1 MRHPF
6 AGINI
11 PQSTDPQ
18 TAHHSTQLRP
28 TRRAVVQGM
37 LGGLSLAALP
47 WEAAADE
54 RAKPEDQ
61 AQPPVTRDR
70 YLVVPADYRK
80 FTAMRRKEL
89 NVLGNFFNPAVQ
101 SRDQRRTQG
110 GFLAWLTPQEAEA
123 LRAEPD
129 VAGVKRVLPEDIPSP
144 QESARKGDQHVLIRL
159 LPGDWKIKPK
169 AGTYQTAAEIL
180 ETWQKAFEGHDGL
193 AVLEG
198 PQESMLVLQ
207 VGPQELPK
215 DVLAAI
221 KEHPQVVSLQW
232 MAAPAQRPS
241 GGVTTD
247 ALGEE
252 GAATTLALNEEGGQ
266 PTTLALGE
274 EGGPVPST
282 RALGEE
288 GALPPPTT
296 EALGEEGRPRPPRPR
311 PGGVTTFALGEEGR

>member
-252 GAATTLALNEEGGQ
+252 GAATTLALNEEGG
-266 PTTLALGE
+266 
-274 EGGPVPST
+274 PVPST